1 MIIYMLDTDICSY
14 VIRERPLQVFEHFKQ
29 VEMEQICISVI
40 TYAELMYG
48 VERSS
53 SKKINQ
59 AVIDDFIK
67 HLNIV
72 PWDEEAAKHY
82 GNIRAYLQAD
92 GQIIGSMDLM
102 IAAHARSRGM
112 TLVTNNDRHFNRVP
126 KLTIENWAK

>member
-40 TYAELMYG
+40 TYAELIYG
-48 VERSS
+48 VEHSS

-72 PWDEEAAKHY
+72 SWDEEAAKHY

-102 IAAHARSRGM
+102 IAAHARSKGM
-112 TLVTNNDRHFNRVP
+112 TLVTNNDKHFNRVP